1 MTRGHVD
8 KHQVAITRQLTS
20 KMMLVHE
27 KAKERGRKIS
37 LGPSRHVDCACG
49 SAHENND
56 IERMPHDNE
65 MNKCCNVLSR
75 NTVYVLFFQL
85 MCINTDCATIQ
96 HPNNTVQM
104 SKTNKE
110 NGQHH

>member
-8 KHQVAITRQLTS
+8 KHRVAITRQLTS

-56 IERMPHDNE
+56 IERMPHNNE
-65 MNKCCNVLSR
+65 MNKCCNILSR
-75 NTVYVLFFQL
+75 KHGMCLVFSVNVY
-85 MCINTDCATIQ
+85 
-96 HPNNTVQM
+96 
-104 SKTNKE
+104 KY
-110 NGQHH
+110 